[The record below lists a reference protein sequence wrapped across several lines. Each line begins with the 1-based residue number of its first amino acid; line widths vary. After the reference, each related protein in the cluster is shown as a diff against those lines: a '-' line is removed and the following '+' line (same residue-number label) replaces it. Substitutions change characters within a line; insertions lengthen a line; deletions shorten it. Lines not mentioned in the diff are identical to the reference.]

1 MWKKKKLRFDRENH
15 IIYAEKDKKIKIYDL
30 GNYLLRRTEKSGYFG
45 LALEAVND
53 VPLERSKKAHFGF

>member
-30 GNYLLRRTEKSGYFG
+30 ANYLVRRTEKGDYFC
-45 LALEAVND
+45 LAL
-53 VPLERSKKAHFGF
+53 